1 MIKTWGKEPNRLA
14 RQCNC
19 NGSLKIMV
27 ITEIQDLFCELK
39 KKHTC
44 KEIARHFC
52 KERKWVMFVANGC
65 NFTLNAEFIAGLRSF
80 GYDLQL
86 VKYDKKSKDKED
98 ENLAGQM
105 NITDYPEVLP

>member
-1 MIKTWGKEPNRLA
+1 
-14 RQCNC
+14 
-19 NGSLKIMV
+19 MV

-86 VKYDKKSKDKED
+86 VKYDKKSKEKED

-105 NITDYPEVLP
+105 AITDYPEVLP